1 MQVAQGA
8 YTSEIA
14 VGETKGELFG
24 LFWGLK
30 SGSQIFGAVI
40 TTFVLGNLTEMTYF
54 TILSGLGRNPFI
66 NSSPRLYLV
75 PVPSP
80 HRKITSPRFTT

>member
-1 MQVAQGA
+1 MAQGA

-54 TILSGLGRNPFI
+54 TILSGLGRNPYI
-66 NSSPRLYLV
+66 NSSPWLYLIL
-75 PVPSP
+75 VPSP
-80 HRKITSPRFTT
+80 NRKVTSSRLTT